1 MSSIYWFSLQI
12 QSSCN
17 VFASLFVVSNT
28 YCPRGVSQKT
38 KDESLHFD
46 VEARDSKTGD
56 VRKYKFRTKTTAER
70 DRWVDGI
77 SAHRDH
83 MLKVL
88 RFQSMNR

>member
-1 MSSIYWFSLQI
+1 MICFRPYRPH
-12 QSSCN
+12 
-17 VFASLFVVSNT
+17 A
-28 YCPRGVSQKT
+28 QKT
-38 KDESLHFD
+38 KDETVQFD

-56 VRKYKFRTKTTAER
+56 VRKYKFRAKTTAER
-70 DRWVDGI
+70 DRWIDGI